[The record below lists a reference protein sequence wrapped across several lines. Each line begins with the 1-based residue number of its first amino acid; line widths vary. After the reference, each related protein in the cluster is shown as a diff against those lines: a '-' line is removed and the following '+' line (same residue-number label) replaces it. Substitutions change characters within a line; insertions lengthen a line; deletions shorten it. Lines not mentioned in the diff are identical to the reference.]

1 MPDPFV
7 LAGTEQRRRLEYQL
21 VVKVR
26 SLRDHTGAYTVL
38 DRIRTALSGQALR
51 GMRFY
56 PSREQFED
64 VSNGVWTY
72 LAVYAADVPWVSQA
86 QFPDDVAAALAA
98 AKLTVMLLTKVLVW
112 LGRISAIVA
121 PLLGKALLTAFLAAA
136 KGAWALAVAL
146 AANPIT
152 WIIAGIIALGVAIYL
167 LVKHWDVV
175 KVATQQFWS
184 WFTACWNAGMSGT
197 RVFNR

>member
-1 MPDPFV
+1 MIAEIEKDMVALLATALPELSVTAFPDKPDAYRLTHAHGAVLIGYSGSRMPDPFV
-7 LAGTEQRRRLEYQL
+7 LAGTEQHRHLEYQL

-86 QFPDDVAAALAA
+86 QFPDDVALALAA
-98 AKLTVMLLTKVLVW
+98 AK
-112 LGRISAIVA
+112 I
-121 PLLGKALLTAFLAAA
+121 TATGGLDGDA
-136 KGAWALAVAL
+136 
-146 AANPIT
+146 PIT
-152 WIIAGIIALGVAIYL
+152 VGG
-167 LVKHWDVV
+167 
-175 KVATQQFWS
+175 
-184 WFTACWNAGMSGT
+184 
-197 RVFNR
+197 